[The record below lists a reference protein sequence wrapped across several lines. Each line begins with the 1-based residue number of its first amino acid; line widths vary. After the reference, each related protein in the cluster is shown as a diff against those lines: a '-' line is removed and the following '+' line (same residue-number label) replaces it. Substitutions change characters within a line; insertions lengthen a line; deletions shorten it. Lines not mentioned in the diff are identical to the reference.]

1 MNEIIVLGSANMD
14 LVVRQPRLP
23 HPGETIF
30 GLAFTTVPGG
40 KGLNQAVAA
49 ARAGA
54 SVSFLGAVGR
64 DVFGSELRDCLQQD
78 DIDVQGLQDVDVDT
92 GTAHVSVLDGGE
104 NAIVVVPGANDSIT
118 ALNNH
123 AKRQIRGARF
133 LLAQFER
140 PTALILEAFRLAKEA
155 GVTTVLTPAPVREIE
170 KELMKL
176 VDVLVPNAHEA
187 CALAGVSDEETAAIS
202 LSRSVG
208 LVVMT
213 RGSRGALVTRG
224 GEVIHTVRA
233 LPARAVD
240 TTAAGDTFV
249 GALVAMMAEGMPL
262 ERALSA
268 ATAAASISVT
278 RDGAST
284 SMPTRAEILEVTG
297 LEYTRRVHAELGP

>member
-1 MNEIIVLGSANMD
+1 MRETIIVLGSANMD

-23 HPGETIF
+23 NPGETMF

-64 DVFGSELRDCLQQD
+64 DLFGAELRNCLQHNE
-78 DIDVQGLQDVDVDT
+78 IDVRGLQDVDVST

-104 NAIVVVPGANDSIT
+104 NAIVVVPGANDAIT
-118 ALNNH
+118 ALDDQ
-123 AKRQIRGARF
+123 AKRQIRVAKF

-140 PTALILEAFRLAKEA
+140 PTALVLEAFRLAKEA

-170 KELMKL
+170 KELMTL
-176 VDVLVPNAHEA
+176 VDILIPNAQEA
-187 CALAGVSDEETAAIS
+187 CELAGVSDEETAAIS
-202 LSRSVG
+202 LSHSVG

-213 RGSRGALVTRG
+213 RGSRGVLVAREG
-224 GEVIHTVRA
+224 RVIRTVPA
-233 LPARAVD
+233 LPVRAVD

-278 RDGAST
+278 RNGAST
-284 SMPTRAEILEVTG
+284 SMPNRAEIMEVTG
-297 LEYTRRVHAELGP
+297 LE

>member
-1 MNEIIVLGSANMD
+1 MNDIIVLGSANMD

-23 HPGETIF
+23 RPGETMF
-30 GLAFTTVPGG
+30 GAEFTTVPGG

-64 DVFGSELRDCLQQD
+64 DEFGSELRSCLLND
-78 DIDVQGLQDVDVDT
+78 GIDVSGLQHVDIKT

-104 NAIVVVPGANDSIT
+104 NAIVVVPGANNSIT
-118 ALNNH
+118 ALNDH
-123 AKRQIRGARF
+123 AKKKICDARF

-140 PTALILEAFRLAKEA
+140 PTALILEAFRIAKEA
-155 GVTTVLTPAPVREIE
+155 GVTTVLTPAPVREVDR
-170 KELMKL
+170 ELMQL
-176 VDVLVPNAHEA
+176 VDVLIPNAQEA
-187 CALAGVSDEETAAIS
+187 CELAGIGDEDTAALE

-208 LVVMT
+208 LVIMT
-213 RGSRGALVTRG
+213 RGSRGALVAG
-224 GEVIHTVRA
+224 AGEIVRTVPA
-233 LPARAVD
+233 IPARAVD

-249 GALVAMMAEGMPL
+249 GALVAMMAEDMPL

-278 RDGAST
+278 REGAST
-284 SMPTRAEILEVTG
+284 SMPTRTEILDVSG
-297 LEYTRRVHAELGP
+297 LEQTRG